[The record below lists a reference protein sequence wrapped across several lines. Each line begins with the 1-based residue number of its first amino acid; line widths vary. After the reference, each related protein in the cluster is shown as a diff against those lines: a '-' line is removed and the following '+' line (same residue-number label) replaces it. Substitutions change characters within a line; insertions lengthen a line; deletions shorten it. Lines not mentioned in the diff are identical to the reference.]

1 MKVVFL
7 GPPGAGKGTQAE
19 YVCRQKGIPHVSTG
33 DILREAVANGTDLGR
48 KAKGYMDSGALVPD
62 DLVVSM
68 VAQRLSRD
76 DCGEGFVLDGFPRT
90 VAQAQA
96 LEETLSANG
105 EDLDG
110 VFYFSVDDEDVI
122 KRLSGR
128 RICRQCG
135 ANYHIEFM
143 PPAQEG
149 RCDKCGGELYQ
160 REDDKP
166 ETVGERLKVY
176 YRQTADLVNYYRDR
190 GLVTEVDASLSPA
203 DVRAEVEKALA
214 GLDWR

>member
-1 MKVVFL
+1 M
-7 GPPGAGKGTQAE
+7 
-19 YVCRQKGIPHVSTG
+19 STG

-48 KAKGYMDSGALVPD
+48 RAKGYMDSGALVPD

-68 VAQRLSRD
+68 VAERLSRD

-90 VAQAQA
+90 VAQAEA

-105 EDLDG
+105 GVLDG
-110 VFYFSVDDEDVI
+110 VLYFSVDDEDVI

-128 RICRQCG
+128 RICRECG

-143 PPAQEG
+143 PPAKEG
-149 RCDKCGGELYQ
+149 CCDKCGGELYQ
-160 REDDKP
+160 RDDDKA

-176 YRQTADLVNYYRDR
+176 YRQTADLVDYYRDR
-190 GLVTEVDASLSPA
+190 GLVAEVDASLSPS
-203 DVRAEVEKALA
+203 DVQAEVEKALA
-214 GLDWR
+214 GLDRS